1 MLICLRP
8 LGAPSSRRSSSWRRK
23 EKSSLK
29 TIAARPAWIYFCKE
43 CCTWRS
49 EQSTSTHLSTTKP
62 SSATAQRSRFPTKL
76 SNCSKKSPP
85 CWSFQMRSA
94 SYWTLGKR
102 SFLQALSAGTHATR
116 SFCDSSQLQDTQ
128 KPQFKVYK
136 TKAPKRVELLRQ
148 RNKKNMVVWEDK
160 TRYFLDL
167 ARILSTP
174 SSKWCPFLKGH
185 LQLYLISHLSSA
197 NALKAANLARTFLDS
212 APVQTCYPS
221 KITTESSTTISS
233 LRNRN

>member
-8 LGAPSSRRSSSWRRK
+8 LEAPSSRRSSSWRKK

-49 EQSTSTHLSTTKP
+49 ERSTSTHLSTTRP
-62 SSATAQRSRFPTKL
+62 SLATAQRSRFPTKL

-85 CWSFQMRSA
+85 CWSSQMRSA
-94 SYWTLGKR
+94 SYWTLERR
-102 SFLQALSAGTHATR
+102 SCLQALSAGTPATR

-128 KPQFKVYK
+128 KLQFKVYK

-148 RNKKNMVVWEDK
+148 RNKKNIVVWVK
-160 TRYFLDL
+160 TRYFLDP

-174 SSKWCPFLKGH
+174 SSKWFPLLKGH

-197 NALKAANLARTFLDS
+197 SALKAANLARTFLDS
-212 APVQTCYPS
+212 APVQTRSPT
-221 KITTESSTTISS
+221 KITTESRTTISS
-233 LRNRN
+233 LRSRN